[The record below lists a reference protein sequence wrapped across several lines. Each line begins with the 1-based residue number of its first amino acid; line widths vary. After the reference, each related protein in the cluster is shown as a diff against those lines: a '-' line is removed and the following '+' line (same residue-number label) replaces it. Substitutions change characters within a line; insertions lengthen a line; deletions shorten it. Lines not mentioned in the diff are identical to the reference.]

1 MVTALFSSGK
11 LLLTEILTHL
21 LLNISKTAITFNN
34 ILDSSTSIEFYS
46 GTAILQGGIAAHSTY
61 KISKAVQNYLVE
73 GCSWRILG
81 LSEIIQ
87 NILNEANEN
96 MIIYSLKLN

>member
-1 MVTALFSSGK
+1 MYIYTKVACKQVIPNCVWNFPKEVLCKCF
-11 LLLTEILTHL
+11 
-21 LLNISKTAITFNN
+21 AR
-34 ILDSSTSIEFYS
+34 
-46 GTAILQGGIAAHSTY
+46 TY

-96 MIIYSLKLN
+96 MIIYSLNLN